1 MIWLADCDLAEYK
14 ELTYVATSR
23 ARSHPFIVGNIEDT
37 LLSAALDNISLSF
50 LTFLA
55 DMSKIRI

>member
-1 MIWLADCDLAEYK
+1 VIWLADWELAEYK
-14 ELTYVATSR
+14 ELTYVATLR
-23 ARSHPFIVGNIEDT
+23 AHNHPFIVGNIEDT

-50 LTFLA
+50 FTFLS